1 MDQQTHQRLIREL
14 ADNSAAKSR
23 IDPSLYER
31 YSVKRGLRN
40 DDGTGVLVGLT
51 EVGEV
56 YSYYMDD
63 NDRIPVEGRLYYRG
77 IEITDLVNGFFEE
90 KRFGFEECTYLLLFG
105 ELPTHAQL
113 ETFTDLISAVREL
126 PASFTEDMIL
136 KAPSRDIM
144 NKLARAVLASY
155 SYDENPEDIGIENV
169 LRQSIE
175 LIARFPAMIAYSYMA
190 KRHYIDRQSLFLHS
204 PQPQLS
210 TAENI
215 LYLIRPDGG
224 YTELEARILDLMLVL
239 HAEHGGGN
247 NSTFVT
253 HAVTSTGSDTY
264 SCMAAAIG
272 SLKGP
277 QHGGASIK
285 AYEMMQDLKQN
296 VRDWRNEG
304 EIEEYLTRILKKE
317 AFDNSGLIYG
327 VGHAVYTKS
336 DPRTRVISNHAR
348 ALAYEAGREEEYE
361 LYTTTERL
369 APEVFNKVKKSDKIV
384 CANVDFYSGF
394 IYNMLGIPPE
404 LYGPMFAAARI
415 SGWSAHRIEEL
426 VSGGR
431 IIRPA
436 YKCVQKRRRY
446 TGIDERNGGADI
458 TVGPAQGMG

>member
-1 MDQQTHQRLIREL
+1 MDQKTHQRLIREM
-14 ADNSAAKSR
+14 AENSAAKIR
-23 IDPSLYER
+23 IDPALYER

-40 DDGTGVLVGLT
+40 EDGTGVLVGLT

-63 NDRIPVEGRLYYRG
+63 AERVPVEGRLYYRG
-77 IEITDLVNGFFEE
+77 IEITDLTNGFFEQ

-105 ELPTHAQL
+105 ELPTREQL
-113 ETFTDLISAVREL
+113 TTFTELISAVRSL
-126 PASFTEDMIL
+126 PDGFTEDMIL

-155 SYDENPEDIGIENV
+155 SYDDDAEDISIENV

-175 LIARFPAMIAYSYMA
+175 LIARFPAMIAYAYMA

-204 PQPQLS
+204 PQPDLS

-215 LYLIRPDGG
+215 LYLIRPDGA

-264 SCMAAAIG
+264 STMAAAIG

-285 AYEMMQDLKQN
+285 AYDMMQDLKQN
-296 VRDWRNEG
+296 VHDWTSEA
-304 EIEEYLTRILKKE
+304 EISEYLARILRKD
-317 AFDNSGLIYG
+317 AFDRSGLIYG
-327 VGHAVYTKS
+327 VGHAVYTLS
-336 DPRTRVISNHAR
+336 DPRTRVLSSHAR
-348 ALAYEAGREEEYE
+348 ALAQEAGREEEYE
-361 LYTTTERL
+361 LYTLTERL
-369 APEVFNKVKKSDKIV
+369 APEVFRNVKKSDKIV

-394 IYNMLGIPPE
+394 IYSMLGIAPE
-404 LYGPMFAAARI
+404 LFGPMFAAARI
-415 SGWSAHRIEEL
+415 AGWSAHRIEEI

-446 TGIDERNGGADI
+446 TSIDDRMSGSD
-458 TVGPAQGMG
+458 TSVGPAQGMG